1 MEEEGE
7 RTRVEECIAGSL
19 VGLAVGD
26 ALGAPVEGRS
36 GDEVAIILSGGRA
49 PLRPTMAVDHWDEH
63 CVRAACDAKKAHPH
77 GEEGG
82 APLILIYLFVIF
94 TFLLFVDFYLFLLE
108 CEERCGMWVGLQA
121 QHVRGAGH
129 LHR

>member
-1 MEEEGE
+1 VWLKEEERKKMEEDE

-36 GDEVAIILSGGRA
+36 GDEVAIILTGGHA
-49 PLRPTMAVDHWDEH
+49 PLRPAMAVDHWDEH

-82 APLILIYLFVIF
+82 APTTDNLYLFICFCAFLVIF
-94 TFLLFVDFYLFLLE
+94 I
-108 CEERCGMWVGLQA
+108 C
-121 QHVRGAGH
+121 
-129 LHR
+129 